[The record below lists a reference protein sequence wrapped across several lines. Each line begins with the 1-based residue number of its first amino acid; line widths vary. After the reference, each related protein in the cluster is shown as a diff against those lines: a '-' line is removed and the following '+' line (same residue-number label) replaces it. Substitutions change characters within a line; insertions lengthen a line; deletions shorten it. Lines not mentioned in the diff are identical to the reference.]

1 MMRHL
6 LYIICIALLSLTKVG
21 AQECAITI
29 EPKKVDFGFINESD
43 GATSRTFTITNS
55 GSKSIVVSEIISTCD
70 CTIADYSDVTISPNS
85 SFEVSVMYDP
95 TNRPG
100 RFDRT
105 LFVMVDGYDT
115 PFEVQ
120 VIGRVTPRE
129 KSIEERYRDMGHGLY
144 AENTF
149 APFPYLEHGKRYEE
163 RIAIYNNSSRTMR
176 LRITS
181 YAQKSGLLRVEYP
194 ERLEPK
200 AHADVVF
207 IYELPADSRKY
218 GDVDDDL
225 VVYVDKLHRCGYL
238 LSAHGIAVDNFDEV
252 DYNFS
257 PSADYSKKVINFGDV
272 NADIMPL
279 SATLTITNTGG
290 APLFIRDVR
299 CNEEWAVKHTIKPGD
314 EIAVGQTKV
323 YDIKLDLGENYT
335 PLSNYGTST
344 LLSGN
349 MPKGK
354 PFNARI
360 SITTNDAITPYQVI
374 TLKAQYHDAQSKQRK
389 E

>member
-1 MMRHL
+1 MRRYL
-6 LYIICIALLSLTKVG
+6 LILFAMLLTLTGVS
-21 AQECAITI
+21 AQECALSV

-120 VIGRVTPRE
+120 VIGRVTPRK
-129 KSIEERYRDMGHGLY
+129 KSIEEQYYDMGYNLY
-144 AENTF
+144 VEKTL
-149 APFPYLEHGKRYEE
+149 APFSYLEHGKRYEE
-163 RIAIYNNSSRTMR
+163 RIALYNNSSRTMR
-176 LRITS
+176 LHITS
-181 YAQKSGLLRVEYP
+181 YAQKSGLLKIEYP
-194 ERLEPK
+194 QKVKPH
-200 AHADVVF
+200 AHADILF
-207 IYELPADSRKY
+207 IYELPANSHTY
-218 GDVDDDL
+218 GDIDDDL
-225 VVYVDKLHRCGYL
+225 VVRVNGKRCGYL

-252 DYNFS
+252 DYNFT
-257 PSADYSKKVINFGDV
+257 PKADYSKKVINFGDV
-272 NADIMPL
+272 NSETMPL
-279 SATLTITNTGG
+279 SATLTITNQGE

-299 CNEEWAVKHTIKPGD
+299 CNAEWAVKHTIKPGD